1 MGERYSPQTRRRA
14 EPAEVV
20 ATPRVET
27 YLPASGC
34 IEALAAEIAAEAA
47 GLSRSICSGS
57 EARLASIA
65 RIHCHILQAPA
76 VVDRRVPVAGCRLN
90 VSVDSGRLIGK
101 DGDPHD

>member
-1 MGERYSPQTRRRA
+1 MSGTAHRLGLAGNPLKL
-14 EPAEVV
+14 V

-57 EARLASIA
+57 EARLARMA
-65 RIHCHILQAPA
+65 RIHCHMLEAPA
-76 VVDRRVPVAGCRLN
+76 VIDPRVTVAGCRLN
-90 VSVDSGRLIGK
+90 VSVDSGRLVGK
-101 DGDPHD
+101 DGDPHN